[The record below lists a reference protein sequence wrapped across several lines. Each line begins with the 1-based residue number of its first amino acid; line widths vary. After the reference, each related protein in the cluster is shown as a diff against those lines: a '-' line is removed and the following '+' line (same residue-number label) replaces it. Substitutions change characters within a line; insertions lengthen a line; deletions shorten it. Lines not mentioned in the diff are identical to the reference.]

1 MTYGKGCLC
10 FASLQFFGDKYY
22 DIKKQ
27 QMKWAQRYYI
37 YTSK

>member
-1 MTYGKGCLC
+1 MVKDVCVLLPY
-10 FASLQFFGDKYY
+10 SFFGDKYY